1 MKLLRAALFSL
12 LAGVIFPPQIAQAQ
26 SDDFPTSGDDYQGED
41 SHSVEGRSDEFEQ
54 EKENGPKLT
63 DADEVLER
71 LATIRDECQPAELY
85 RIDCLAER
93 LTTLEK
99 SMDNLVGYGE
109 ARDIL
114 SDTANQ
120 LREITQ
126 NNLDQDRPRAR
137 LESTD
142 GSFRSKSPLSAVSAA
157 NERRA
162 LAQAVAVLAEA
173 ETRLLRS
180 AESSSRRAVQYQ
192 QIAAALGS
200 NKVLLRS

>member
-1 MKLLRAALFSL
+1 
-12 LAGVIFPPQIAQAQ
+12 
-26 SDDFPTSGDDYQGED
+26 
-41 SHSVEGRSDEFEQ
+41 
-54 EKENGPKLT
+54 
-63 DADEVLER
+63 
-71 LATIRDECQPAELY
+71 
-85 RIDCLAER
+85 
-93 LTTLEK
+93 
-99 SMDNLVGYGE
+99 MDNLVGYGE

-114 SDTANQ
+114 RDTANQ
-120 LREITQ
+120 LSQITQ
-126 NNLDQDRPRAR
+126 DNLDQSIPRAR

-142 GSFRSKSPLSAVSAA
+142 GSFRSKRPLSAVSAA